1 MSVTAHAR
9 RCFELKTESS
19 RVLLD
24 YDAGN
29 ESLLRHAPMRNQHNT
44 TPSSAPKFVQ
54 LGGEW
59 LNVKPPQ
66 LEVPPLGS
74 AELAGVSSVLVSSA
88 EATLA
93 LPFLTEYNPFSGG
106 IYGTVAALQLG
117 RQLMLEIVAL
127 HRTAREYPSNGI
139 GAALGSRDPV
149 HVLEHPSPGA
159 GGLTPA
165 LTGDGAPPADVV
177 DDLQQLGEHFRRDV
191 LLMRWRARGW
201 KVADNPSGASPPRR
215 VCVQAVSCG

>member
-1 MSVTAHAR
+1 
-9 RCFELKTESS
+9 
-19 RVLLD
+19 
-24 YDAGN
+24 
-29 ESLLRHAPMRNQHNT
+29 
-44 TPSSAPKFVQ
+44 
-54 LGGEW
+54 
-59 LNVKPPQ
+59 
-66 LEVPPLGS
+66 
-74 AELAGVSSVLVSSA
+74 
-88 EATLA
+88 
-93 LPFLTEYNPFSGG
+93 
-106 IYGTVAALQLG
+106 
-117 RQLMLEIVAL
+117 MLEIVAL
-127 HRTAREYPSNGI
+127 HRTAREYPSNGT

-177 DDLQQLGEHFRRDV
+177 DDLQQLGEHFRRDI